1 MPNRATAVLIL
12 FYVIAAGAFAF
23 ALLSLRRG
31 DDVLA
36 VVLGLLGALSLR
48 ALRRAAKIAEAAR

>member
-1 MPNRATAVLIL
+1 MLL
-12 FYVIAAGAFAF
+12 SFYVIAAVAFAL
-23 ALLSLRRG
+23 ALLSLRGG
-31 DDVLA
+31 DDVMA